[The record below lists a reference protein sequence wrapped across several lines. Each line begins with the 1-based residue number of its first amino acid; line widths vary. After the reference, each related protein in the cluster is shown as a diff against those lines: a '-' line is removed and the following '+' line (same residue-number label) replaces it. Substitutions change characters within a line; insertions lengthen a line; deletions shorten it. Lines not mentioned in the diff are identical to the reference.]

1 MSSFFPMHSL
11 LFISP
16 CISHSL
22 HTFLRMVR
30 YLAEEPPE
38 SKIFAHSRWNQ
49 RQISYGYADY
59 RTVKSK
65 WRWLLNEG
73 TETFP
78 ETDPDYIFRSAAHQ
92 CTPSK
97 YEDYEKHRRGTQ
109 NCSQYGWSDPTP
121 THPNG
126 VNDRSGMYVRQNLYP
141 KNIPTIPRRAHYENK
156 DLPWIVQAH
165 TFNMAGKLPQDIA
178 TARFMFPV
186 GTPPGEYVMHWYYAG
201 YANCIDI
208 AVMPP
213 DVVVPDTSFA
223 KWGITTPGSFEY
235 GRIDHCLYGGG
246 IVRSMNFPPITEKYC
261 PYGANRQGCSV
272 NFNQA
277 LPSGACATSI
287 SDVRQCFVVPPHG
300 ATNRLGETR
309 AEAIAACTARCTA
322 TGSKG
327 NFESNEQKCAG
338 VNVVPLD
345 IPDVITFKKQS
356 SSRSTTI
363 PFGIS
368 NCTSSH
374 YKLYSDYILSGR
386 TYNERHDLFHSLTHS
401 FPFAFPFLFFL
412 LTPPLT
418 TLKVTR
424 AALDKSRTTALGA
437 ASATQ

>member
-1 MSSFFPMHSL
+1 MAP
-11 LFISP
+11 
-16 CISHSL
+16 
-22 HTFLRMVR
+22 TETK
-30 YLAEEPPE
+30 YTGA
-38 SKIFAHSRWNQ
+38 
-49 RQISYGYADY
+49 
-59 RTVKSK
+59 K

-78 ETDPDYIFRSAAHQ
+78 ETDHDYIFRSAAHR
-92 CTPSK
+92 CTPKK
-97 YEDYEKHRRGTQ
+97 YKDSQAPEPHRRGTQ
-109 NCSQYGWSDPTP
+109 NCSQFGWSDPTP

-126 VNDRSGMYVRQNLYP
+126 VNDRSGVYIRQNLYQSR
-141 KNIPTIPRRAHYENK
+141 IPIIPERAHYENK

-165 TFNMAGKLPQDIA
+165 TFRMSGKLPSDIA

-208 AVMPP
+208 ALMPP

-223 KWGITTPGSFEY
+223 KWGITTPGSFTY

-261 PYGANRQGCSV
+261 PYGAGRQGCSV
-272 NFNQA
+272 DFDAA

-287 SDVRQCFVVPPHG
+287 SDARQCFVVPPHG

-309 AEAIAACTARCTA
+309 SEAIAACTARCTT

-327 NFESNEQKCAG
+327 EFESNEQKCAG

-345 IPDVITFKKQS
+345 IPDVITFKNGS

-368 NCTSSH
+368 NCTS
-374 YKLYSDYILSGR
+374 LYVLM
-386 TYNERHDLFHSLTHS
+386 
-401 FPFAFPFLFFL
+401 
-412 LTPPLT
+412 
-418 TLKVTR
+418 TL
-424 AALDKSRTTALGA
+424 
-437 ASATQ
+437 